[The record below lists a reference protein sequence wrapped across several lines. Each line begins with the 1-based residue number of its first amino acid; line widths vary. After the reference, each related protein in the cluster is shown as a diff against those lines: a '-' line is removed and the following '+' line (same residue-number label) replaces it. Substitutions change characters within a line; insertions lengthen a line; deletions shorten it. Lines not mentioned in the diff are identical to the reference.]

1 VKPLLPHG
9 LPIVS
14 FHMAHAP
21 IARTALALAAVA
33 AALTIAASVQPLDAQ
48 NAGSRERTMFVSAV
62 DDKGEPV
69 DGLGPEAFVI
79 TEDGRRREVL
89 RVSRAT
95 EPIDIALLIDNSQA
109 ASEEIPFL
117 RESLG
122 KFVAKM
128 SPGNNIAVIT
138 LAERPT
144 IATDYTAD
152 TKRLSDAVGRLFS
165 MPQSGATLLD
175 AIVETSQGL
184 KRRETP
190 RAVILPVVTDGVEF
204 TNRYFRDVGKALTES
219 RAAMH
224 AVTLGQFYH
233 SEEHGIRERSFL
245 LDEGPRVS
253 GGQRINLLSPNGLDP
268 ALQRI
273 ARELSSQY
281 KVVYGRPESTI
292 PPEKIEVAAGR
303 AGLTVRGV
311 PSRGG
316 NGA

>member
-1 VKPLLPHG
+1 
-9 LPIVS
+9 
-14 FHMAHAP
+14 MAHAP
-21 IARTALALAAVA
+21 IARTALTLAAA
-33 AALTIAASVQPLDAQ
+33 AAAFHLVASVQPLDAQ
-48 NAGSRERTMFVSAV
+48 NANSRERTLFVSAV
-62 DDKGEPV
+62 NDKGEPV
-69 DGLGPEAFVI
+69 EGLGPDAFVI

-109 ASEEIPFL
+109 ASEEITFL
-117 RESLG
+117 RESLA
-122 KFVAKM
+122 KFVARM

-144 IATDYTAD
+144 IAADYTTD
-152 TKRLSDAVGRLFS
+152 PKKLSDAVGRLFS

-175 AIVETSQGL
+175 GIVETAQGL

-204 TNRYFRDVGKALTES
+204 TNRYFRDVAKSLTES

-224 AVTLGQFYH
+224 AVTIGQFYH

-253 GGQRINLLSPNGLDP
+253 GGQRINILSPNGLDP

-273 ARELSSQY
+273 AGELSSQY

-292 PPEKIEVAAGR
+292 PPEKIEVTAGR

>member
-1 VKPLLPHG
+1 
-9 LPIVS
+9 
-14 FHMAHAP
+14 MAHAP
-21 IARTALALAAVA
+21 LARTALALAAAVA
-33 AALTIAASVQPLDAQ
+33 AFQIAASVQPLDAQ
-48 NAGSRERTMFVSAV
+48 NATSRERTMFVSAV
-62 DDKGEPV
+62 NDKGEPV

-95 EPIDIALLIDNSQA
+95 EPLDIALLIDNSQA

-117 RESLG
+117 RDSLA

-144 IATDYTAD
+144 IATDYTTDPKKLA
-152 TKRLSDAVGRLFS
+152 DAVGRLFS
-165 MPQSGATLLD
+165 TPQSGATLLD

-204 TNRYFRDVGKALTES
+204 TNRYFRDVAKSLTES
-219 RAAMH
+219 KAAMH
-224 AVTLGQFYH
+224 TVTIGQFYH

-253 GGQRINLLSPNGLDP
+253 GGQRINLLSATGLDP

-281 KVVYGRPESTI
+281 KVVYGRPESLI
-292 PPEKIEVAAGR
+292 PPEKIEVSAGR